1 MPSVGARS
9 PRSVTTPNN
18 PPAAARLAFRAWLL
32 TALPKT
38 CFEAGTSCTNCT
50 NLVLCT
56 TYATIGQTRHQR
68 SLNLDAIQ
76 LNFALAP
83 TDKGNNHGFNRKN
96 RCFYG

>member
-9 PRSVTTPNN
+9 LRSVTTPNN
-18 PPAAARLAFRAWLL
+18 PPAAARRAFRAWLL

-38 CFEAGTSCTNCT
+38 CSEAGTSCT

-76 LNFALAP
+76 LNFALAL